1 MGQTAGAAL
10 ANLLTASKTAPQPP
24 IPAVV
29 ATPWVNIALRYPETS
44 AGELAAKNA
53 DVSRANLR
61 DSEILRQWWLTE
73 MIDGPAPLREN
84 LVLFFHSVLGGS
96 SRTIDS
102 PHALYGYNALLR
114 RSVLGTIPD
123 LLEALVLEPAMM
135 MQENYDESRR
145 ELRSEYAARQILNK
159 WTVGPGQFNDEDA
172 EGLARAITG
181 WTLEAAPGQGP
192 TRELDP
198 RGNRANR
205 RTGLVPTFHADF
217 FDKKPKT
224 ILGTTKEFG
233 AKDAVRFLA
242 MKDSTGLRWA
252 RLMMDYFG
260 VRDDSARLELRLAE
274 TYRISVGSVP
284 AMLETLVASDEFWS
298 ADSRWSL
305 VKSPVQ
311 LAVGACRQMELREA
325 PIAAISAW
333 LGAAGQKLFES
344 PGFGAQGWKGQD
356 AWLQPAERLAARY
369 ALGDTLAG
377 DSLPW
382 GLHPGSKTGS
392 STSALDAVSHWT
404 VKDVASRLDPAP
416 GLDTK
421 QIEQQLHGVPAARR
435 ATEAIRQVLATPE
448 YQVA

>member
-10 ANLLTASKTAPQPP
+10 ANLLSSAKNAPHPSVP
-24 IPAVV
+24 NVV
-29 ATPWVNIALRYPETS
+29 ASPWVNLALRYPETS

-61 DSEILRQWWLTE
+61 DAEVLRQWWLTE
-73 MIDGPAPLREN
+73 MIDGAAPLREN

-114 RSVLGTIPD
+114 RSVFGTIPD

-145 ELRSEYAARQILNK
+145 ELPSEYAARQILSK
-159 WTVGPGQFNDEDA
+159 WTVGPEQFKDEDA
-172 EGLARAITG
+172 ECLARAITG
-181 WTLEAAPGQGP
+181 WTLQAPSGQGP

-205 RTGLVPTFHADF
+205 RTGLVPTFHADL

-224 ILGTTKEFG
+224 ILGTTREFG
-233 AKDAVRFLA
+233 AKDAVRYLA
-242 MKDSTGLRWA
+242 MQDATARRWG
-252 RLMMDYFG
+252 RLLIDYFG
-260 VRDDSARLELRLAE
+260 VKDEGGKLELRLAE

-298 ADSRWSL
+298 VDSRWSL
-305 VKSPVQ
+305 VKSPVH
-311 LAVGACRQMELREA
+311 LAVGACRQMDLREA

-344 PGFGAQGWKGQD
+344 PSLGAEGWKGQD

-369 ALGDTLAG
+369 ALGNTLAG
-377 DSLPW
+377 DGLPW
-382 GLHPGSKTGS
+382 GLRPGRQTLSNA
-392 STSALDAVSHWT
+392 SALDAVSHWT
-404 VKDVASRLDPAP
+404 LKDVAVGLDVAP
-416 GLDTK
+416 GLDRK
-421 QIEQQLHGVPAARR
+421 QIEQQLRGIAAERR
-435 ATEAIRQVLATPE
+435 TAEAIRRVMATPE